1 MSVRQVKSFIIDLLY
16 WCLGKL
22 RVFKTYFLH
31 VPRYLKPIPNKIEGE
46 ILIIV
51 PHADDELIGCHQ
63 FIRHNINNATLFY
76 CGFTGKNKTQ
86 ENHIVRLDEFKKYC
100 EQSNCKYVVSSENV
114 KEDLY
119 SYLDEAKPDIVA
131 IPSIVDWHSEHRV
144 INYYI
149 RDYINS
155 HRNPC
160 IKSVLWYHLSVPLYA
175 GNANYAC
182 LMDKKMHL
190 GKWNTFKGI
199 YHSQMN
205 IDIKRFMLAERD
217 CIDNAYAA
225 ETFLVMDV
233 NEFQR
238 KVRELAKKEQDLNA
252 LKPLLQNYNALVM
265 RSSEFYRQAK

>member
-16 WCLGKL
+16 WYLGKL

-51 PHADDELIGCHQ
+51 PHSDDELIGCHQ

-131 IPSIVDWHSEHRV
+131 IPSMVDWHSEHRV

-149 RDYINS
+149 R
-155 HRNPC
+155 
-160 IKSVLWYHLSVPLYA
+160 
-175 GNANYAC
+175 
-182 LMDKKMHL
+182 L
-190 GKWNTFKGI
+190 GIT
-199 YHSQMN
+199 
-205 IDIKRFMLAERD
+205 
-217 CIDNAYAA
+217 
-225 ETFLVMDV
+225 
-233 NEFQR
+233 
-238 KVRELAKKEQDLNA
+238 
-252 LKPLLQNYNALVM
+252 
-265 RSSEFYRQAK
+265 